1 MVSHHCTRDV
11 VVGQRNETLGQ
22 AAQRM
27 RQSHVGDLVVVD
39 NLENRVP
46 IGILTDRDIVVG
58 PVAQAAEQIA
68 TLTIGDVMTTPTDH
82 RAGVGVAR
90 RGPDHDGPARC
101 PAAAGD

>member
-46 IGILTDRDIVVG
+46 IGILTDPRCFEPGI
-58 PVAQAAEQIA
+58 AA
-68 TLTIGDVMTTPTDH
+68 TM
-82 RAGVGVAR
+82 RANVRRENGKYSWGEMVSTVAR
-90 RGPDHDGPARC
+90 VGEELA
-101 PAAAGD
+101 